1 METGA
6 RARVRL
12 AGLLAIAAVVPFAAG
27 CGGGSS
33 ASGAGGSTASDTS
46 STAGVSSR
54 SSTTATQTD
63 TTRSSSAAPAAK
75 FIARADAICRGAN
88 AQLANSPKVASKRPA
103 AIAAVIVKNEA
114 IERKTVGELSK
125 LKPPAELAR
134 AWAKVL
140 GDRRL
145 LANQLGDF
153 AAGVRQGEKKFPA
166 LAASKKQ
173 LHAELHEVAGK
184 AGFKDC
190 ASIG

>member
-33 ASGAGGSTASDTS
+33 ARGAGATTASDTS
-46 STAGVSSR
+46 STAGA
-54 SSTTATQTD
+54 SSTSGATATQTN
-63 TTRSSSAAPAAK
+63 TTQGSSAAPAAK
-75 FIARADAICRGAN
+75 FIAQADAICRGAN
-88 AQLANSPKVASKRPA
+88 AQLAKSPKVATERPA
-103 AIAAVIVKNEA
+103 VFAAAIVRNET
-114 IERKTVGELSK
+114 IERKAAGDLSK
-125 LKPPAELAR
+125 LTPPAELAP

-140 GDRRL
+140 ADRRL

-153 AAGVRQGEKKFPA
+153 AAGVRRGEKKFPA
-166 LAASKKQ
+166 LAASKRK
-173 LHAELHEVAGK
+173 LHAELREVAGK

-190 ASIG
+190 ASVG